1 MTPGP
6 GAAVLHVP
14 ATSANLG
21 PGFDA
26 LGLALDLHLTVKAQR
41 SERDSF
47 RYRGEGSV
55 PETPDNLLHRGFVA
69 ACRAAGARPF
79 PVAFEADNPIPM
91 ARGLGSSSAALVAG
105 AAAADVLLGEPL
117 GRDGVFEVTAAI
129 EGHPD
134 NVAPAVYGGFTVS
147 ARDAAG
153 RFHTR
158 SLPLPAGWKLLFAV
172 PDFEVFTETARGLV
186 PESYSRADVISTS
199 SRAALWAVAVATDEP
214 GLLRAASLDVLHQP
228 YRAPIIPGFLECIDN
243 SFTAGAYA
251 AYLSGAG
258 PAVGVVVGEEV
269 TGPVREALL
278 RYAGPSGRVIEPST
292 SSGYRT
298 SEVAAVSAG
307 PEAL

>member
-1 MTPGP
+1 MNPGP
-6 GAAVLHVP
+6 SAANLHVP

-26 LGLALDLHLTVKAQR
+26 LGLALDLHLAVKVRR

-55 PETPDNLLHRGFVA
+55 PETPDNLLHQGFTA

-79 PVAFEADNPIPM
+79 PVDFEVDNPIPM
-91 ARGLGSSSAALVAG
+91 ARGLGSSSAALVGG

-147 ARDAAG
+147 ARDGSG

-158 SLPLPAGWKLLFAV
+158 SLPLPKGWKLLFAV
-172 PDFEVFTETARGLV
+172 PGFEILTETARGLV

-214 GLLRAASLDVLHQP
+214 RLLRAASLDVLHQP
-228 YRAPIIPGFLECIDN
+228 YRAPIIPGFLECIENAFD
-243 SFTAGAYA
+243 AGAYA

-258 PAVGVVVGEEV
+258 PAVGAVVGEAV
-269 TGPVREALL
+269 SAPVREALL
-278 RYAGPSGRVIEPST
+278 RYAGPSGRVLEPST
-292 SSGYRT
+292 TGGYRA
-298 SEVAAVSAG
+298 SVMPAVSAG
-307 PEAL
+307 HEAL